1 MNLRRSLPLACLLSL
16 ASPAVPALDLGPVT
30 LGATLQYDVVSF
42 DLAPAPLEAVDGWR
56 RQEFAASGKLG
67 ERLEFKL
74 VYAGQSGVWSDA
86 YLRMPLGKAR
96 LSLGQFKIPFGADW
110 LSSSSQLLF
119 TERGAG
125 GVFAPGRRLGL
136 QLAMSGAGWGGQFA
150 AYGQNIEGNGPDAG
164 LAVRGWLYRGDP
176 QQGYWHLALAG
187 TREAPSQGNVS
198 FSLRP
203 EIGSFG
209 PSWESSGRFR
219 GIDDMTR
226 SGLEAGWQRGDLAIF
241 GEWARIELDGSGPSR
256 SGQGGM
262 LQASWTVHGEPR
274 RYAPGSG
281 LFTGPKGVEGLG
293 QVELALRYNRFSLPH
308 ANGGD
313 IGQRGP
319 SLGLNLQYGPYLRL
333 MLDRHLP
340 QRQRDAADAQ
350 LWVLRAGLLF

>member
-1 MNLRRSLPLACLLSL
+1 MNLRRWLPLGCLLTL
-16 ASPAVPALDLGPVT
+16 ATSAIPALELGPVT
-30 LGATLQYDVVSF
+30 LGATLHYDMVSF
-42 DLAPAPLEAVDGWR
+42 DRAPAPLGDVDGWR
-56 RQEFAASGKLG
+56 RQEFSATGKLG
-67 ERLEFKL
+67 ERLDFKL
-74 VYAGQSGVWSDA
+74 VYAAQSGLWNDA
-86 YLRMPLGKAR
+86 YLRMPLGKTR

-136 QLAMSGAGWGGQFA
+136 QLARSGAGWGSQIA
-150 AYGQNIEGNGPDAG
+150 AYGQNLEGSGPDAG
-164 LAVRGWLYRGDP
+164 LAMRGWLYRGDP

-187 TREAPSQGNVS
+187 TREAPSRGQVS
-198 FSLRP
+198 FRLRP
-203 EIGSFG
+203 EIGSFTPG
-209 PSWESSGRFR
+209 WDSSGQFSD
-219 GIDDMTR
+219 IDELAR
-226 SGLEAGWQRGDLAIF
+226 SGLEAGWQGGNLAIF
-241 GEWARIELDGSGPSR
+241 GEWARIELDGAASR

-281 LFTGPKGVEGLG
+281 LFIGPKGVHGLG
-293 QVELALRYNRFSLPH
+293 QVEVALRYNRLSLPR
-308 ANGGD
+308 ADGGD

-340 QRQRDAADAQ
+340 ERLRDSAEAQ
-350 LWVLRAGLLF
+350 LWALRVGLVF